1 MSGPTITSPR
11 AINARRL
18 TRPDWLTAGR
28 NGTEALPRLLRVDRW
43 SGPMML
49 QIARRLSRKNVD
61 AVWPSPILPRKRRE
75 GPVMSW
81 FSVPLDTLTAR
92 AWIDSIDAAL
102 AAPNADGPTDISAQ
116 MQRFVAVCALDP
128 VHRIP
133 RCVPELGRPTNKQR
147 VLIIDERAS
156 GGRFDAAPKVR
167 RASFQQMLATAVRAH
182 PGAEFWLAR
191 SSAPGCGPW
200 LSHTCELPAGIRH
213 FDSSYALG
221 ASLPQVEHVY
231 TVAAPEGLHAMLCD
245 TPVHVFGTPYYAGWG
260 MTHDHCTQPERRSRA
275 SLAALFHVVF
285 VRFAR
290 HLDPATHELGTLDAL
305 LDSIALQRAVTTR
318 YEDLRHVV
326 AIRFQWWKRPFAT
339 PYLTAGGGDLRW
351 VGSPSELLAGEH
363 AALWGAR
370 TAEDLPDGVPM
381 VRIEDGFLHSTGL
394 GSDMIAPQSQVID
407 RRGLY
412 FDPARPSDLTA
423 LLNDADFPSFELA
436 RAAALRAEIVNLGLT
451 KYNLGRRAP
460 TWRAP
465 ANKCIILVPGQVA
478 DDASIRLGTR
488 GITTSEA
495 LLHEVRARRPD
506 AFIVYKPHPDVLS
519 GNRVGL
525 VNATRL
531 ADEVDVDSDLI
542 SLIEVADEVHTLS
555 SLAGFDALLREKSVF
570 TYGLPFYAGWGLT
583 HDALEQPW
591 RKRTLS
597 LDMLTAGALLRYPLY
612 WDWTLRLHT
621 TPEAV
626 VRRLA
631 EPAGRPLG
639 KIRGNPVRP
648 MFKIVRWTRNAFRH
662 AVWQIETKL
671 GPKHKEF

>member
-11 AINARRL
+11 AINARRF

-28 NGTEALPRLLRVDRW
+28 NSTEALPRLLRADRW
-43 SGPMML
+43 SGPVML
-49 QIARRLSRKNVD
+49 QIARRLSRTNVD
-61 AVWPSPILPRKRRE
+61 AVWPSFILPRKRRE
-75 GPVMSW
+75 GPVLSW
-81 FSVPLDTLTAR
+81 FSVPLAALTAR
-92 AWIDSIDAAL
+92 AWIESIDAAL
-102 AAPNADGPTDISAQ
+102 AASSSDVLPDVSAL
-116 MQRFVAVCALDP
+116 MQRFVVACALDP

-133 RCVPELGRPTNKQR
+133 RCIPELGRATDKQH
-147 VLIIDERAS
+147 VLLIDERAS
-156 GGRFDAAPKVR
+156 GGRFDADPKAR
-167 RASFQQMLATAVRAH
+167 RASFQQMMAAAVSAH
-182 PGAEFWLAR
+182 PDAEFWLAR
-191 SSAPGCGPW
+191 SSAPGRGPW
-200 LSHTCELPAGIRH
+200 LSCACELPAGIRH
-213 FDSSYALG
+213 FDSAYALG
-221 ASLPQVEHVY
+221 ASVPHVQHVY
-231 TVAAPEGLHAMLCD
+231 TVAAPEGLYAMMSD
-245 TPVHVFGTPYYAGWG
+245 TPAHVFGTPYYAGWG
-260 MTHDHCTQPERRSRA
+260 MTDDHCSQPGRRSRA

-290 HLDPATHELGTLDAL
+290 HLDPVTHELGTLDAL
-305 LDSIALQRAVTTR
+305 LDFIALQRAVTTR
-318 YEDLRHVV
+318 YEDLRHVA

-339 PYLTAGGGDLRW
+339 PYLNAGGGDLRW
-351 VGSPSELLAGEH
+351 VGNASELLAGEH

-370 TAEDLPDGVPM
+370 NAEGLRDGIPM

-407 RRGLY
+407 RRGPY

-423 LLNDADFPSFELA
+423 LLNDVDFPPFELA
-436 RAAALRAEIVNLGLT
+436 RAAALRAEIVRLGLT

-465 ANKCIILVPGQVA
+465 ANKCIVLVPGQVA

-495 LLHEVRARRPD
+495 LLHEVRTRRPD

-525 VNATRL
+525 VNAARL
-531 ADEVDVDSDLI
+531 ADAVDVDSDLI

-555 SLAGFDALLREKSVF
+555 SLAGFDALLRGKSVF

-612 WDWTLRLHT
+612 WDWTLRLYT

-626 VRRLA
+626 IRRLA
-631 EPAGRPLG
+631 EPARRSLG
-639 KIRGNPVRP
+639 KIRGNPIRP

-662 AVWQIETKL
+662 AVWQIETKQ
-671 GPKHKEF
+671 GPKR

>member
-1 MSGPTITSPR
+1 MSGSTITSPR
-11 AINARRL
+11 AING
-18 TRPDWLTAGR
+18 TRPDGLTAGR
-28 NGTEALPRLLRVDRW
+28 NSADALPRLLRADRR
-43 SGPMML
+43 SGPIVL
-49 QIARRLSRKNVD
+49 QIARRLSGKDID
-61 AVWPSPILPRKRRE
+61 AVWPSSILPRKRGE
-75 GPVMSW
+75 GPILSW
-81 FSVPLDTLTAR
+81 FSVPLAALTAR
-92 AWIDSIDAAL
+92 AWIESIDVAL
-102 AAPNADGPTDISAQ
+102 AASGTDALPDVSAQ
-116 MQRFVAVCALDP
+116 MQRFIVACALDP

-133 RCVPELGRPTNKQR
+133 RCIPELGRATDKQR
-147 VLIIDERAS
+147 VLLIDERAS
-156 GGRFDAAPKVR
+156 GGRFDAPPKVR
-167 RASFQQMLATAVRAH
+167 RASFQQMLSAAVRAH
-182 PGAEFWLAR
+182 PDAEFWLAQ
-191 SSAPGCGPW
+191 SSAHGYGPW
-200 LSHTCELPAGIRH
+200 LSRTCELPAGIRH

-221 ASLPQVEHVY
+221 ASLPHVEHVY
-231 TVAAPEGLHAMLCD
+231 TVAAPEGLHAMMCD

-260 MTHDHCTQPERRSRA
+260 MTHDHCMQPERRSRT

-318 YEDLRHVV
+318 YEDLRHVA
-326 AIRFQWWKRPFAT
+326 AIRFQWWKRPLAT
-339 PYLTAGGGDLRW
+339 PYLTAGGGNLRW
-351 VGSPSELLAGEH
+351 VGSPSKLLSGEH

-370 TAEDLPDGVPM
+370 NAEGLPDGAPM

-423 LLNDADFPSFELA
+423 LLNDVDFPPFELT
-436 RAAALRAEIVNLGLT
+436 RAAALRAEIVSLGLT

-519 GNRVGL
+519 GNRAGL

-531 ADEVDVDSDLI
+531 ADAVDVDSDLI

-555 SLAGFDALLREKSVF
+555 SLAGFDALLRGKSVF

-583 HDALEQPW
+583 RDALEQPW
-591 RKRTLS
+591 RKRPLS

-612 WDWTLRLHT
+612 WDWKLRLYT

-631 EPAGRPLG
+631 KPAGRPLG
-639 KIRGNPVRP
+639 KIQGNPIRP
-648 MFKIVRWTRNAFRH
+648 LLKIVRWTRNALRH
-662 AVWQIETKL
+662 AAWQIETKQ
-671 GPKHKEF
+671 GPRRK